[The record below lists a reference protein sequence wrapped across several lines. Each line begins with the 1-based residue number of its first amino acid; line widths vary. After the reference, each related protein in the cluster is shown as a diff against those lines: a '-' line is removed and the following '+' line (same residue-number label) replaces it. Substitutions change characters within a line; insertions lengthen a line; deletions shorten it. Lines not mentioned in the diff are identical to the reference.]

1 LSMSTTTTVTFPNQP
16 MADGAIPALWIGKP
30 YDYDNQKTITDCGA
44 TAQWL
49 SSLNSPLTLT
59 KDSLRMTLHWYDY
72 SDGPTH
78 HQTQEILEAMANL
91 MVVVSRVGYEMAQA
105 RHEGGEG

>member
-1 LSMSTTTTVTFPNQP
+1 MSVKIKFPDQP
-16 MADGAIPALWIGKP
+16 MADGTIPELWLGGA
-30 YDYDNQKTITDCGA
+30 YDYDNQRTITDCGE
-44 TAQWL
+44 TARWL
-49 SSLNSPLTLT
+49 STINSPLTLT
-59 KDSLRMTLHWYDY
+59 AESLRMKLHWYGY

-105 RHEGGEG
+105 RHEGGED